1 MHQRHAD
8 DVAGRDGNYRMTEIR
23 IKRGAAFRA
32 QLTFTDDF
40 GVPIDLTTV
49 TLASQLRTATDD
61 LVATLPI
68 TVTNQAGVAT
78 IPVSAF
84 YDQDPVTRSLRLCYA
99 KRDETLDKGVERLA
113 QARKLAT

>member
-1 MHQRHAD
+1 
-8 DVAGRDGNYRMTEIR
+8 MTEIR

-32 QLTFTDDF
+32 PLTFTDDF

-78 IPVSAF
+78 IQVADTTLWPIGLLHGDIKMVTGGLPVLS
-84 YDQDPVTRSLRLCYA
+84 
-99 KRDETLDKGVERLA
+99 ETFAVRVNR
-113 QARKLAT
+113 QSTV

>member
-1 MHQRHAD
+1 MPKAMHSFYLRNMYQNNKLIQP
-8 DVAGRDGNYRMTEIR
+8 GGITL
-23 IKRGAAFRA
+23 K
-32 QLTFTDDF
+32 

-78 IPVSAF
+78 IQVADTTLWPIGLLHGDIKMVTGGLPVLS
-84 YDQDPVTRSLRLCYA
+84 
-99 KRDETLDKGVERLA
+99 ETFAVRVNRQSTL
-113 QARKLAT
+113 